1 MKISEFDAGA
11 RKTPQATRAS
21 ASKFVASEATR
32 VAYLAQPA
40 RFIDLNLWLFCKLG
54 AQRGQP
60 GVGSSASPA
69 AAPIVA
75 SPPSRSHFEQRS
87 LSLIPCLHKIEQ
99 DRDRPLPAASPPTI
113 NNHGNENA
121 LQTPLRNV
129 ASWGFPRFCQ
139 AFRCERTRRPVS
151 NAFVS
156 YASFLKSFIFAR
168 RGLARETSSLPAF
181 AAEPPWSMLP
191 SERARCARLMGALA
205 FMRIP
210 IIAARAGATVTFSW
224 HECVQMPGR
233 LGVQGS

>member
-1 MKISEFDAGA
+1 MA
-11 RKTPQATRAS
+11 RFCKRSAARA
-21 ASKFVASEATR
+21 AR
-32 VAYLAQPA
+32 RRQQPA
-40 RFIDLNLWLFCKLG
+40 
-54 AQRGQP
+54 
-60 GVGSSASPA
+60 A
-69 AAPIVA
+69 AVAPIVA

-87 LSLIPCLHKIEQ
+87 LSLIIPCLHKIEQ

-129 ASWGFPRFCQ
+129 ASWGFLRFCIR
-139 AFRCERTRRPVS
+139 AFRCERMRRPVS
-151 NAFVS
+151 NVFVS
-156 YASFLKSFIFAR
+156 FASFLKSFIFAR